1 MAAVRNIL
9 ALNDPDP
16 KEMSI
21 VEHLDELR
29 RRLIVCIAVITGG
42 SFVGWFF
49 LKKPVFL
56 LLEGPLLPYLQ
67 ARNRT
72 GHPLVAGFILNKITD
87 AFVLEIKLSIA
98 IGVALTLPVL
108 LYQLWM
114 FIAPAVSVQARRY
127 AVPFVL
133 VGIVLFAIGGVVGYF
148 VFPRVVQFLVGQ
160 ANGLGTGLEFLLTVS
175 DYVTQFALV
184 MVIFGAVFELPVVL
198 SFLGL
203 IGVVSSRFLRAKR
216 RYAAMLGL
224 IMAMIITPGA
234 DPITP
239 FITAAVVY
247 LLYEVSIISVRMM
260 HR

>member
-1 MAAVRNIL
+1 MAAVRNIF

-16 KEMSI
+16 KEMTI

-29 RRLIVCIAVITGG
+29 RRLIVCITVITAG
-42 SFVGWFF
+42 SFAGWF
-49 LKKPVFL
+49 LKGAVFD
-56 LLEGPLLPYLQ
+56 LLEAPLLPYLQ
-67 ARNRT
+67 T
-72 GHPLVAGFILNKITD
+72 KHKGHPLVAGFILNKITD
-87 AFVLEIKLSIA
+87 AFVLEIKISIA

-114 FIAPAVSVQARRY
+114 FIAPAVSVAARHY
-127 AVPFVL
+127 VIPFVL
-133 VGIVLFAIGGVVGYF
+133 VGIVLFAIGAVVGYF
-148 VFPRVVQFLVGQ
+148 VFPRVVQFLVNQ
-160 ANGLGTGLEFLLTVS
+160 ASGLGTGLEFLLTVG

-198 SFLGL
+198 TFLGL

-224 IMAMIITPGA
+224 IVAMIITPGA

-247 LLYEVSIISVRMM
+247 LLYEVSIISVRLM